1 MCLSR
6 SSPLPIRHE
15 RGSVLVLGL
24 GFIAVLLVGVAVAT
38 DAALAFV
45 QRSALQA
52 RADAAVLAGVQAV
65 DLDAYYRH
73 GATSGTALVPSVA
86 RTSTLAHLQRSQASQ
101 EIPHMEIV
109 QVTAT
114 EHAVETVLRAP
125 IRTAF
130 WPIDASISV
139 VSRAE
144 LDYVG

>member
-1 MCLSR
+1 MRLSR
-6 SSPLPIRHE
+6 SSRLFIRDDG
-15 RGSVLVLGL
+15 GSVLVLGL
-24 GFIAVLLVGVAVAT
+24 GFIAVLLIAAAVAT
-38 DAALAFV
+38 DATLAFV

-52 RADAAVLAGVQAV
+52 RADAAVLAGVQAI
-65 DLDAYYRH
+65 DLDTYYVR

-86 RTSTLAHLQRSQASQ
+86 RSKTLSHLQRSQASG
-101 EIPHMEIV
+101 EIPHLEIV

-114 EHAVETVLRAP
+114 DRAVETVLRAP

-130 WPIDASISV
+130 WPLDASISV

>member
-1 MCLSR
+1 MSRRR
-6 SSPLPIRHE
+6 SSRLPIRHE

-24 GFIAVLLVGVAVAT
+24 GFIAVILIAVSVAT

-52 RADAAVLAGVQAV
+52 RADAAVLAGVQAI
-65 DLDAYYRH
+65 DLDTYYLR
-73 GATSGTALVPSVA
+73 GATSGTALVPSIA
-86 RTSTLAHLQRSQASQ
+86 RTKTISHLQRSQVSS
-101 EIPHMEIV
+101 EIPHLEIV

-114 EHAVETVLRAP
+114 DRAVETVLRAP

-130 WPIDASISV
+130 WPLDASISV